1 MRRWFNSLPP
11 YLQASVFAVIASL
24 MAALFSVI
32 VRIATREID
41 PLQAVFFRNLFGL
54 LFIAP
59 ISLRSGF
66 AQLKTQRMPLF
77 LLRALLSMGAM
88 SFWFSAIAYM
98 PLAEATTLNFTVP
111 LFGTVL
117 AAIFLGEAVR
127 KYRVAALL
135 AGFIGVVIIIRP
147 GSETMQLASL
157 LPIAAALCM
166 ASAGLTIKSLSKTEN
181 STTIVL
187 YMMPRAP
194 RLADTKPA
202 GAWFDGTG
210 CVYRQHHPDL

>member
-59 ISLRSGF
+59 IALRSGF

-88 SFWFSAIAYM
+88 SFWFSA
-98 PLAEATTLNFTVP
+98 
-111 LFGTVL
+111 
-117 AAIFLGEAVR
+117 
-127 KYRVAALL
+127 
-135 AGFIGVVIIIRP
+135 
-147 GSETMQLASL
+147 
-157 LPIAAALCM
+157 
-166 ASAGLTIKSLSKTEN
+166 
-181 STTIVL
+181 
-187 YMMPRAP
+187 
-194 RLADTKPA
+194 
-202 GAWFDGTG
+202 
-210 CVYRQHHPDL
+210 